1 MWRSGHCASVTA
13 QAGLDD
19 FSPLP
24 DLQLV
29 ALGASEKADAHRT
42 HARLKHL
49 QQLGAPQQERML
61 AWQRQRLDIMLVD
74 HFLRSGLYDTAAELA
89 KDSRVEVGP
98 ASPIFVLPDAQH
110 TRILPAWRHG
120 VH

>member
-1 MWRSGHCASVTA
+1 MVTA
-13 QAGLDD
+13 QAGVYHS
-19 FSPLP
+19 SPLP
-24 DLQLV
+24 NLQLV

-61 AWQRQRLDIMLVD
+61 AWQRQRLDIILVD

-89 KDSRVEVGP
+89 KDSKVEVGF
-98 ASPIFVLPDAQH
+98 ASLNFVLSMGKRDAQH
-110 TRILPAWRHG
+110 TGMSSGLRHG
-120 VH
+120 LRHGSH

>member
-1 MWRSGHCASVTA
+1 MYHS
-13 QAGLDD
+13 
-19 FSPLP
+19 SPLP

-29 ALGASEKADAHRT
+29 ALGASERGDAQRT

-61 AWQRQRLDIMLVD
+61 AWQRQRLDIILVD

-89 KDSRVEVGP
+89 KDSKVEVGP
-98 ASPIFVLPDAQH
+98 AQLNFAVTG
-110 TRILPAWRHG
+110 TRTACCVSGMQNGLH
-120 VH
+120 